1 MNIFK
6 EEELTRESVVA
17 NYAATASDGKTMLR
31 SLQRRI
37 ARDKTTERKAE
48 NEHAPFL
55 KRQTAGTDALLKIRL
70 ERELNDI

>member
-17 NYAATASDGKTMLR
+17 NYAATASDGKTMWR

-48 NEHAPFL
+48 NKHAPFL
-55 KRQTAGTDALLKIRL
+55 KRQTADADELLKIRW
-70 ERELNDI
+70 ELND